1 MKAKIRTVSHMGKG
15 RGFFSPSGRF
25 STLPDTIVIG
35 CAMLDA
41 EDKIIAMQTAD
52 VMMKFFMAVIL
63 YLKI

>member
-1 MKAKIRTVSHMGKG
+1 MGKG

-25 STLPDTIVIG
+25 STLPDTIVIC

>member
-1 MKAKIRTVSHMGKG
+1 
-15 RGFFSPSGRF
+15 
-25 STLPDTIVIG
+25 
-35 CAMLDA
+35 MLDA